1 MNNLNINIFDLIIIL
16 GAIQGLLLSLFL
28 YRKETQKSK
37 ALIFLTLFIFGF
49 SINSLFFSLEGLGFR
64 GKNFTHWMEF
74 LPMLCSLLIIP
85 SFYLFVE
92 FLIHPKRDYNSKDFL
107 LFGPYLFQFFWQLI
121 LLILSFKN
129 EPFLREH
136 VYQIIQVNDIID
148 IVALIYGWMC
158 LILSLYK
165 INQYEEAILENYA
178 EVSNISL
185 AWVKRL
191 ILLLIIILILWSIP
205 TLYEIIWNR
214 PSLEIFYPMWIGMSV
229 LIYWIGYTMY
239 FKKDGD
245 QVELVHEEKITPNP
259 SKALSEKTE
268 LYYQSLIQLMETEKP
283 YLNQDLNLKILALQL
298 NLSGGYLSQIIN
310 QYEQK
315 NFFDFVNSY
324 RVKTVK
330 EKMTDASLD
339 HLSLLGIAFESGFKS
354 KSTFNLSFKKLTG
367 QTPTQFKKS
376 LK

>member
-1 MNNLNINIFDLIIIL
+1 LNNLNINIFDLIIIL

-37 ALIFLTLFIFGF
+37 ALIFLTLFIF
-49 SINSLFFSLEGLGFR
+49 
-64 GKNFTHWMEF
+64 
-74 LPMLCSLLIIP
+74 
-85 SFYLFVE
+85 
-92 FLIHPKRDYNSKDFL
+92 KDFL